1 MIHEKSQNIISRY
14 RITGYLTDDVRTCM
28 GCLGEYS
35 ISITND
41 KTGHTYE
48 AYQIFTG
55 DLNEGV
61 LSNVQWGSGVNG
73 TTLLAALKLADEEK
87 YGACE
92 TAADVSLA
100 LGTEGA
106 SAADAEA
113 FAEVAAQYL
122 TSPAGSANAP
132 VEGKYTISGL
142 DAGYYLVKD
151 KDGSL
156 TGQMT
161 ATRVISYKCWTM

>member
-1 MIHEKSQNIISRY
+1 MKKVKTLSAVIVSLAILLMMS
-14 RITGYLTDDVRTCM
+14 VPVWAA
-28 GCLGEYS
+28 GEYS

-73 TTLLAALKLADEEK
+73 TTLLAALKLADAEK

-151 KDGSL
+151 KDG
-156 TGQMT
+156 
-161 ATRVISYKCWTM
+161 A